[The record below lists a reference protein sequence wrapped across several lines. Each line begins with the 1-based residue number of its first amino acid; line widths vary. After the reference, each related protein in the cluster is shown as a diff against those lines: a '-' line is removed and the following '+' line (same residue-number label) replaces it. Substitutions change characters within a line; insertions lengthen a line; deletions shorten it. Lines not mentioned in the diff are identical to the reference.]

1 MAKGEHIKSAS
12 PFLVHKMVSEKSKA
26 NLKKGIP
33 INKLGSAEEVRM
45 MNRKGGINSGK
56 ARQEKKTM
64 RQLAEICLG
73 AKLTKPEIE
82 AKLKEAGLP
91 ATYGGQMLFNAVQM
105 AGRNSNMLRVVLE
118 LIGEVKQAQT
128 NVTVTNNVNPYAGLT
143 EDELRK
149 LANGE

>member
-1 MAKGEHIKSAS
+1 MQ
-12 PFLVHKMVSEKSKA
+12 
-26 NLKKGIP
+26 NLKP
-33 INKLGSAEEVRM
+33 IKERTSSELREM
-45 MNRKGGINSGK
+45 TRKGGIASGK

-64 RQLAEICLG
+64 RQLAEICLN

-118 LIGEVKQAQT
+118 LIGEVKQQQT
-128 NVTVTNNVNPYAGLT
+128 NVTVTNNVNPYANLT

-149 LANGE
+149 LAKD

>member
-1 MAKGEHIKSAS
+1 
-12 PFLVHKMVSEKSKA
+12 MVTKKQMQ
-26 NLKKGIP
+26 NLKP
-33 INKLGSAEEVRM
+33 IKERTSSELREM
-45 MNRKGGINSGK
+45 TRKGGIASGK
-56 ARQEKKTM
+56 ARQKKKTM
-64 RQLAEICLG
+64 RQLAEICLN

-128 NVTVTNNVNPYAGLT
+128 NVNVNNVPIIIGG
-143 EDELRK
+143 EDELK
-149 LANGE
+149 

>member
-1 MAKGEHIKSAS
+1 
-12 PFLVHKMVSEKSKA
+12 MVTAKSKA
-26 NLKKGIP
+26 NLKKGRTLADRTKDEQKKI
-33 INKLGSAEEVRM
+33 ATM
-45 MNRKGGINSGK
+45 GGIASGK

-149 LANGE
+149 LADMK

>member
-1 MAKGEHIKSAS
+1 MAVNPKS
-12 PFLVHKMVSEKSKA
+12 LKNLEKSKGFKA
-26 NLKKGIP
+26 NTKETQRKIARMGAEAS
-33 INKLGSAEEVRM
+33 NKAQKER
-45 MNRKGGINSGK
+45 
-56 ARQEKKTM
+56 KTM
-64 RQLAEICLG
+64 RQLAEICLN

-128 NVTVTNNVNPYAGLT
+128 NVTVTNNVNPYANLT

-149 LANGE
+149 LAKGE

>member
-1 MAKGEHIKSAS
+1 M
-12 PFLVHKMVSEKSKA
+12 PVTEKQKA
-26 NLKKGIP
+26 NLIPFDKMTQRERREIAKKGAEAA
-33 INKLGSAEEVRM
+33 NKVR
-45 MNRKGGINSGK
+45 
-56 ARQEKKTM
+56 AEKKSM

-128 NVTVTNNVNPYAGLT
+128 NVNVTTNVNPYANLT

-149 LANGE
+149 LADMK

>member
-1 MAKGEHIKSAS
+1 
-12 PFLVHKMVSEKSKA
+12 MVTKKQMQ
-26 NLKKGIP
+26 NLKP
-33 INKLGSAEEVRM
+33 IKERTSSELREM
-45 MNRKGGINSGK
+45 TRKGGIASGK

-149 LANGE
+149 LAKD

>member
-1 MAKGEHIKSAS
+1 MAVNTKSLENLDKGRFKKNTREKQQKIAS
-12 PFLVHKMVSEKSKA
+12 M
-26 NLKKGIP
+26 
-33 INKLGSAEEVRM
+33 
-45 MNRKGGINSGK
+45 GGIASGEAK
-56 ARQEKKTM
+56 REKKTM

-149 LANGE
+149 LADMK

>member
-1 MAKGEHIKSAS
+1 
-12 PFLVHKMVSEKSKA
+12 MVTAKSKA
-26 NLKKGIP
+26 NLKKGRTLADRTKDEQKKI
-33 INKLGSAEEVRM
+33 ATM
-45 MNRKGGINSGK
+45 GGIASGK

-149 LANGE
+149 LAKGE

>member
-1 MAKGEHIKSAS
+1 MTVTEKQLANLEKGKRTQFKKGEKQAKI
-12 PFLVHKMVSEKSKA
+12 
-26 NLKKGIP
+26 GQ
-33 INKLGSAEEVRM
+33 
-45 MNRKGGINSGK
+45 KGGIASGEAK
-56 ARQEKKTM
+56 REKKTM

-118 LIGEVKQAQT
+118 LIGEAKQAQT

-149 LANGE
+149 LAKGE

>member
-1 MAKGEHIKSAS
+1 
-12 PFLVHKMVSEKSKA
+12 MVTAKSKA
-26 NLKKGIP
+26 NLKKGRTLADRT
-33 INKLGSAEEVRM
+33 KEEQKKIATM
-45 MNRKGGINSGK
+45 GGIASGK

-128 NVTVTNNVNPYAGLT
+128 NVNVTTNVNPYANLT
-143 EDELRK
+143 EEELRK
-149 LANGE
+149 LAQSE

>member
-1 MAKGEHIKSAS
+1 
-12 PFLVHKMVSEKSKA
+12 MVTAKSKA
-26 NLKKGIP
+26 NLKPFTTEQSREKAKKNGQ
-33 INKLGSAEEVRM
+33 
-45 MNRKGGINSGK
+45 KGGIASGEAK
-56 ARQEKKTM
+56 REKKTM

-118 LIGEVKQAQT
+118 LIGEVKQPQT

-143 EDELRK
+143 EEELRK
-149 LANGE
+149 LAKDE

>member
-1 MAKGEHIKSAS
+1 MAVNPKS
-12 PFLVHKMVSEKSKA
+12 LKNLEKSKGFKA
-26 NLKKGIP
+26 NTKETQRKIARMGAEAS
-33 INKLGSAEEVRM
+33 NKAQKER
-45 MNRKGGINSGK
+45 
-56 ARQEKKTM
+56 KTM
-64 RQLAEICLG
+64 RQLAEICLN

-118 LIGEVKQAQT
+118 LIGEVKQQQT

-143 EDELRK
+143 EEELRK
-149 LANGE
+149 LAKGE

>member
-1 MAKGEHIKSAS
+1 
-12 PFLVHKMVSEKSKA
+12 MVTKKQMQ
-26 NLKKGIP
+26 NLKP
-33 INKLGSAEEVRM
+33 IKERTPSELREM
-45 MNRKGGINSGK
+45 TRKGGIASGK

-118 LIGEVKQAQT
+118 LIGEVKQQQT
-128 NVTVTNNVNPYAGLT
+128 NVTVTNNVNPYANLT

-149 LANGE
+149 LAKD

>member
-1 MAKGEHIKSAS
+1 MT
-12 PFLVHKMVSEKSKA
+12 VTEKQLQ
-26 NLKKGIP
+26 NLKKSKGFSVNTTEKQRKI
-33 INKLGSAEEVRM
+33 SQ
-45 MNRKGGINSGK
+45 KGGIASGEAK
-56 ARQEKKTM
+56 REKKTM

-149 LANGE
+149 LAREE

>member
-1 MAKGEHIKSAS
+1 MT
-12 PFLVHKMVSEKSKA
+12 VSKESLKNLEKR
-26 NLKKGIP
+26 IP
-33 INKLGSAEEVRM
+33 INKRGNDEPMKLG
-45 MNRKGGINSGK
+45 RKGGIASGK

-82 AKLKEAGLP
+82 AKLREAGLP

-118 LIGEVKQAQT
+118 LIGEVKQPQT

-149 LANGE
+149 LAKGE

>member
-1 MAKGEHIKSAS
+1 
-12 PFLVHKMVSEKSKA
+12 MVTEKQMA
-26 NLKKGIP
+26 NLIP
-33 INKLGSAEEVRM
+33 QNKRSQRERKEIARM
-45 MNRKGGINSGK
+45 GANASNKVK
-56 ARQEKKTM
+56 AEKKTM
-64 RQLAEICLG
+64 RQLAEICLN

-128 NVTVTNNVNPYAGLT
+128 NVTVTNNVNPYANLT
-143 EDELRK
+143 EEELRK
-149 LANGE
+149 LAKGE

>member
-1 MAKGEHIKSAS
+1 MQ
-12 PFLVHKMVSEKSKA
+12 
-26 NLKKGIP
+26 NLKP
-33 INKLGSAEEVRM
+33 IKERTSSELREM
-45 MNRKGGINSGK
+45 TRKGGIASGK

-64 RQLAEICLG
+64 RQLAEICLN

-149 LANGE
+149 LAKD

>member
-1 MAKGEHIKSAS
+1 
-12 PFLVHKMVSEKSKA
+12 MVTEKQKA
-26 NLKKGIP
+26 NLEKGKGYFSKTTKETQRRIAKKGAEVS
-33 INKLGSAEEVRM
+33 NKVQA
-45 MNRKGGINSGK
+45 
-56 ARQEKKTM
+56 EKKTM

-149 LANGE
+149 LADMK

>member
-1 MAKGEHIKSAS
+1 MQ
-12 PFLVHKMVSEKSKA
+12 
-26 NLKKGIP
+26 NLKP
-33 INKLGSAEEVRM
+33 IKERTSSELREM
-45 MNRKGGINSGK
+45 TRKGGIASGK

-64 RQLAEICLG
+64 RQLAEICLN

-118 LIGEVKQAQT
+118 LIGEVKQQQT
-128 NVTVTNNVNPYAGLT
+128 NVTVTNNVNPYANLT

-149 LANGE
+149 LAKGE

>member
-1 MAKGEHIKSAS
+1 
-12 PFLVHKMVSEKSKA
+12 MVTVKQKA
-26 NLKKGIP
+26 NLKPFTTEQSREKAKKNGQ
-33 INKLGSAEEVRM
+33 
-45 MNRKGGINSGK
+45 KGGIASGK
-56 ARQEKKTM
+56 AKRKKKTM
-64 RQLAEICLG
+64 RQLAEICLN
-73 AKLTKPEIE
+73 AKLTKPEIA

-143 EDELRK
+143 EEELRK
-149 LANGE
+149 LAKGE

>member
-1 MAKGEHIKSAS
+1 
-12 PFLVHKMVSEKSKA
+12 MVTKKQMQ
-26 NLKKGIP
+26 NLKP
-33 INKLGSAEEVRM
+33 IKESTSSELREM
-45 MNRKGGINSGK
+45 TRKGGIASGK

-64 RQLAEICLG
+64 RQLAEICLN

-149 LANGE
+149 LAKD

>member
-1 MAKGEHIKSAS
+1 MAVNKRSLENLKTGKPFKQGEERARVNGRKGKIKSDIA
-12 PFLVHKMVSEKSKA
+12 KA
-26 NLKKGIP
+26 
-33 INKLGSAEEVRM
+33 
-45 MNRKGGINSGK
+45 
-56 ARQEKKTM
+56 EKKTM
-64 RQLAEICLG
+64 RQLAEICLN

-91 ATYGGQMLFNAVQM
+91 ATYGGQLLFNAVQM

-149 LANGE
+149 LAKD

>member
-1 MAKGEHIKSAS
+1 
-12 PFLVHKMVSEKSKA
+12 MVTKKQMQ
-26 NLKKGIP
+26 NLKP
-33 INKLGSAEEVRM
+33 IKERTPSELREM
-45 MNRKGGINSGK
+45 TRKGGIASGK
-56 ARQEKKTM
+56 ARQKKKTM
-64 RQLAEICLG
+64 RQLAEICLN

-118 LIGEVKQAQT
+118 LIGEVKQQQT
-128 NVTVTNNVNPYAGLT
+128 NVTVTNNVNPYANLT

-149 LANGE
+149 LAKGE

>member
-1 MAKGEHIKSAS
+1 MT
-12 PFLVHKMVSEKSKA
+12 VTEKQLQ
-26 NLKKGIP
+26 NLKKGKGFSENSTEKQRRI
-33 INKLGSAEEVRM
+33 SQ
-45 MNRKGGINSGK
+45 KGGKASGEAK
-56 ARQEKKTM
+56 REKKTM
-64 RQLAEICLG
+64 RQLAEICLN

-82 AKLKEAGLP
+82 AKLREAGLP

-128 NVTVTNNVNPYAGLT
+128 NVTVTNNVNPYANLT

-149 LANGE
+149 LAKGE

>member
-1 MAKGEHIKSAS
+1 
-12 PFLVHKMVSEKSKA
+12 MVTKKQMQ
-26 NLKKGIP
+26 NLKP
-33 INKLGSAEEVRM
+33 IKERTSSELREM
-45 MNRKGGINSGK
+45 TRKGGIASGK

-64 RQLAEICLG
+64 RQLAEICLN

-118 LIGEVKQAQT
+118 LIGEVKQQQT
-128 NVTVTNNVNPYAGLT
+128 NVTVTNNVNPYANLT

-149 LANGE
+149 LAKDE

>member
-1 MAKGEHIKSAS
+1 MVTAKQ
-12 PFLVHKMVSEKSKA
+12 KA
-26 NLKKGIP
+26 NLKPFTTEQSREKAKKNGQ
-33 INKLGSAEEVRM
+33 
-45 MNRKGGINSGK
+45 KGGIASGEAK
-56 ARQEKKTM
+56 RERKTM

-149 LANGE
+149 LAKGE

>member
-1 MAKGEHIKSAS
+1 
-12 PFLVHKMVSEKSKA
+12 MVTKKQMQ
-26 NLKKGIP
+26 NLKP
-33 INKLGSAEEVRM
+33 IKERTSSELREM
-45 MNRKGGINSGK
+45 TRKGGIASGK

-64 RQLAEICLG
+64 RQLAEICLN

-118 LIGEVKQAQT
+118 LIGEGKQQQT
-128 NVTVTNNVNPYAGLT
+128 NVTVTNNVNPYANLT

-149 LANGE
+149 LAKD

>member
-1 MAKGEHIKSAS
+1 
-12 PFLVHKMVSEKSKA
+12 MVTKKQMQ
-26 NLKKGIP
+26 NLKP
-33 INKLGSAEEVRM
+33 IKERTSSELREM
-45 MNRKGGINSGK
+45 TRKGGIASGK

-64 RQLAEICLG
+64 RQLAEICLN

-118 LIGEVKQAQT
+118 LIGEVKQQQT
-128 NVTVTNNVNPYAGLT
+128 NVTVTNNVNPYANLT
-143 EDELRK
+143 EEELRK
-149 LANGE
+149 LAKGE

>member
-1 MAKGEHIKSAS
+1 MT
-12 PFLVHKMVSEKSKA
+12 VSKESLKNLEKR
-26 NLKKGIP
+26 IP
-33 INKLGSAEEVRM
+33 INKRSKDEPMKLG
-45 MNRKGGINSGK
+45 RKGGIASGK

-128 NVTVTNNVNPYAGLT
+128 NVTVNNNADRFAGYSD
-143 EDELRK
+143 EELRQAIESLQK
-149 LANGE
+149 KNT